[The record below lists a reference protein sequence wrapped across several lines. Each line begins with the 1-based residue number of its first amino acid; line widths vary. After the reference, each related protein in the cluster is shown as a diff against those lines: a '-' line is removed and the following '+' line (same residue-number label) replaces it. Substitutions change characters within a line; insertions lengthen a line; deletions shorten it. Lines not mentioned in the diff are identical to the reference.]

1 MIPAGANA
9 SHPHHN
15 LRYYLI
21 LTTIVVGAIF
31 LVLYL
36 NDGKLNPTGSA
47 VTNGFFDDAVTE
59 AVSNSAQNVKKS
71 IVAKVSPSSTQ
82 EVEEEEVVEPKKVI
96 KPKRISTK
104 STSKEVLDHDLALS
118 LDTIPLTQQEDLELD
133 LLDVTFLEH
142 DTEIRINDEEVLSLQ
157 DLSSVT
163 LSIANFKGDLVVDS
177 LGLSIAGI
185 GSELIVNGVI
195 LSTDD
200 SMKISFVDLDFSSLR
215 LSEVEFKNFEFV
227 ESDGLLEVDERFS
240 FEIVDND
247 ILLLENF
254 LGEATY
260 ERGNTESVDL
270 VGKVSSFALDGSLAV
285 SIE

>member
-200 SMKISFVDLDFSSLR
+200 SMKIS
-215 LSEVEFKNFEFV
+215 
-227 ESDGLLEVDERFS
+227 
-240 FEIVDND
+240 
-247 ILLLENF
+247 
-254 LGEATY
+254 
-260 ERGNTESVDL
+260 
-270 VGKVSSFALDGSLAV
+270 
-285 SIE
+285 

>member
-1 MIPAGANA
+1 MIPAGANTA
-9 SHPHHN
+9 HPHHN

-21 LTTIVVGAIF
+21 LTTVVVGAIF

-47 VTNGFFDDAVTE
+47 VSSVFFDDAVTE

-71 IVAKVSPSSTQ
+71 IVAKVSPSVAEEVEEQ
-82 EVEEEEVVEPKKVI
+82 EVEPEETI

-104 STSKEVLDHDLALS
+104 STSKEVLDHDLTLS

-163 LSIANFKGDLVVDS
+163 LTISNFKGDLVVDS
-177 LGLSIAGI
+177 LGLSVAGV

-215 LSEVEFKNFEFV
+215 LSEVEFSNFEFD
-227 ESDGLLEVDERFS
+227 ESEGSLEVDERFQ
-240 FEIVDND
+240 FGIVDD
-247 ILLLENF
+247 DVLLLENF

-260 ERGNTESVDL
+260 ERGSSESVDL
-270 VGKVSSFALDGSLAV
+270 VGQVSSFALDGSLAV